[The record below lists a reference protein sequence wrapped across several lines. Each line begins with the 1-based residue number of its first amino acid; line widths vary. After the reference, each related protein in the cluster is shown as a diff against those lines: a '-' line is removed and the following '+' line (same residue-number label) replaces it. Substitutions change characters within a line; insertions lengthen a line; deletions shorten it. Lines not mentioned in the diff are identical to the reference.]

1 MRQLLQLFLL
11 RLLLLDELLGRL
23 EVLEGDALRGAAGLP
38 DPLGVRLA
46 LGLGLL
52 VADWGDEGSGRRW
65 DEILEGSVFTVC
77 LGS

>member
-23 EVLEGDALRGAAGLP
+23 EVLEGDALRGAAGLA

-46 LGLGLL
+46 LGLRLL
-52 VADWGDEGSGRRW
+52 VPDWGDEGSGRRW